1 MTESLRIQEEVATL
15 RAIVRPMRMQVLA
28 ERPGSPQVARFAQGS
43 LMQATPPPTQ
53 QGQSGELLTP
63 PLSTS
68 HSLMGHDTSDSEDDE
83 HLASLSIRESVVF
96 SAQDVHPRSSQSSLV
111 ATATATPARM
121 PAREW
126 TGRPCAF
133 PPPSPEP
140 QNQHRGSGSSASGSS
155 RLGSLGARLG
165 ASLLGMRDATPRL

>member
-28 ERPGSPQVARFAQGS
+28 ERPSSPQVARFASAQ
-43 LMQATPPPTQ
+43 LLVQPPTA
-53 QGQSGELLTP
+53 SSTNSTGELLTP

-68 HSLMGHDTSDSEDDE
+68 HSLLGHDASDSEDDE

-111 ATATATPARM
+111 ATATANNSSSPARV

-140 QNQHRGSGSSASGSS
+140 QNRGSR

-165 ASLLGMRDATPRL
+165 ASLLGIQRDATPRL